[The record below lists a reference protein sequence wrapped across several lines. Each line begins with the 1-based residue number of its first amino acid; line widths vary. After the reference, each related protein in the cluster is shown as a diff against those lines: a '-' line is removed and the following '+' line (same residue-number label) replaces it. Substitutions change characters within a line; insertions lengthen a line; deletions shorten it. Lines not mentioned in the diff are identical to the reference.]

1 MKHQD
6 TVVMPKK
13 SFIKEHTQLIKLLE
27 KPNKRDLAK
36 EAKVQRQELLKM
48 TGKRNI

>member
-13 SFIKEHTQLIKLLE
+13 SFIKEHKNLIKLLE
-27 KPNKRDLAK
+27 KPTKNRLAK
-36 EAKVQRQELLKM
+36 EAKAQKKELMDVIK
-48 TGKRNI
+48 KR